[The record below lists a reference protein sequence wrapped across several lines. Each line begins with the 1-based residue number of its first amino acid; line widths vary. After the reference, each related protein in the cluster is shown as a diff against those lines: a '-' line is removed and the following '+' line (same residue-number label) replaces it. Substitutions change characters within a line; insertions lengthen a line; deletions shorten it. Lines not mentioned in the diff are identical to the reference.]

1 MSDGGNHQH
10 HGPLSLHGRLPAH
23 IAAQLRSAG
32 RKTDTGGQPW
42 KGRNLGDGTSQTH
55 QFYGDNGLTEPA
67 LGAALKAFAAG
78 EANET
83 AVVDALREA
92 RVFVPVVAQLS
103 QAHLTAEG
111 LVSDKEADMALV
123 SIQSPDGRRALPVFT
138 CVDYLTQWHAQA
150 RPVAA
155 SMRKTSLSAVE
166 DNNQLI
172 VVNPGQD
179 PTFVVRRPAIW
190 AIAKEQPWVPSYNHE
205 AVSQDVRQLIRLMPQ
220 VEDVQLAA
228 AAGADSRSAKGR
240 ILAGGGHG
248 PELEITL
255 VLKPGM
261 TREQLDTTITDFQ
274 QRLAASEVISELVDS
289 VQIKLSQA
297 S

>member
-1 MSDGGNHQH
+1 MRDGGNHQH
-10 HGPLSLHGRLPAH
+10 HGPQSLHGKLPAH

-42 KGRNLGDGTSQTH
+42 KGRNLGEGTSQTH
-55 QFYGDNGLTEPA
+55 QFYGDNGLAEPA

-205 AVSQDVRQLIRLMPQ
+205 AVSQDVRQLILR
-220 VEDVQLAA
+220 
-228 AAGADSRSAKGR
+228 
-240 ILAGGGHG
+240 
-248 PELEITL
+248 TT
-255 VLKPGM
+255 KP
-261 TREQLDTTITDFQ
+261 R
-274 QRLAASEVISELVDS
+274 
-289 VQIKLSQA
+289 
-297 S
+297 

>member
-1 MSDGGNHQH
+1 M
-10 HGPLSLHGRLPAH
+10 
-23 IAAQLRSAG
+23 
-32 RKTDTGGQPW
+32 
-42 KGRNLGDGTSQTH
+42 
-55 QFYGDNGLTEPA
+55 
-67 LGAALKAFAAG
+67 
-78 EANET
+78 
-83 AVVDALREA
+83 
-92 RVFVPVVAQLS
+92 VAQLS
-103 QAHLTAEG
+103 QVHLTAEG

-190 AIAKEQPWVPSYNHE
+190 AIAKEQPWVPSYNHG

-228 AAGADSRSAKGR
+228 AAGVDSRSVNGR